1 MVIALDEL
9 VAYRNDQSLARRLMK
24 SPLRA
29 RLVRLW
35 SVIAISL
42 LMLVLSAAVWGAVYL
57 LNSYLLNSA
66 RLQSRVHHAATHDV
80 HGHGHQPERPESL
93 ARSK

>member
-9 VAYRNDQSLARRLMK
+9 VAYCNDRRLVRRLMK
-24 SPLRA
+24 SPLLA

-42 LMLVLSAAVWGAVYL
+42 FMLVLSAAVWGAVYL
-57 LNSYLLNSA
+57 LNSA
-66 RLQSRVHHAATHDV
+66 RLR
-80 HGHGHQPERPESL
+80 
-93 ARSK
+93 

>member
-9 VAYRNDQSLARRLMK
+9 VAYRNDRRLARRLMK
-24 SPLRA
+24 LSLHA
-29 RLVRLW
+29 RLVRLR

-42 LMLVLSAAVWGAVYL
+42 LMLVLSAAAWGTVYL

-66 RLQSRVHHAATHDV
+66 
-80 HGHGHQPERPESL
+80 
-93 ARSK
+93 